1 MQGLRARTFI
11 MINHKILS
19 WVVVASA
26 LISVAAAQNSQVPS
40 FPAKSG
46 PDAMNTA
53 IKPLTPKSAMPI
65 HRKSSIG
72 VPNVSK
78 SGSSTNA
85 ELSRLERTS
94 IKPVP
99 SIRDGSG
106 ALKSVPKQAPAK
118 SAGSG
123 INATYHK
130 PR

>member
-1 MQGLRARTFI
+1 M
-11 MINHKILS
+11 
-19 WVVVASA
+19 
-26 LISVAAAQNSQVPS
+26 PS

-46 PDAMNTA
+46 PDAMNPA
-53 IKPLTPKSAMPI
+53 IKPLTPKSAMPA

-72 VPNVSK
+72 VPNASK

-94 IKPVP
+94 IKPVA
-99 SIRDGSG
+99 SNSGGSG
-106 ALKSVPKQAPAK
+106 ALKSVPAKQPPVR

-130 PR
+130 PK